1 MSWRAQVF
9 HATSGQ
15 FLAAVNARGQTIREA
30 EFNVVSKL
38 ALLLRA
44 NPAELDV
51 RRLAQ
56 TTPAQTEGRQS

>member
-1 MSWRAQVF
+1 MSWKTQVY

-44 NPAELDV
+44 NPAEMDV

-56 TTPAQTEGRQS
+56 TTEREEQP